1 MASGLAMLD
10 VYAVIT
16 EVDDAI
22 VDQVA
27 RVL

>member
-1 MASGLAMLD
+1 MASGFAMLD